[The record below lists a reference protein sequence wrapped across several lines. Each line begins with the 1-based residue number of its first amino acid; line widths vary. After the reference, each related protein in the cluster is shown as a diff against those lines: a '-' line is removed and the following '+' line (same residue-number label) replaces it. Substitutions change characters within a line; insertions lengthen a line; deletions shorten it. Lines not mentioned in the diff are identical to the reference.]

1 MFEFGF
7 GELVLVFMIGLLV
20 LGPQRLPKVAA
31 EIGKWVG
38 RARRTATQLRRQ
50 LEREIELADLEAQQ
64 KAAPPLP
71 LSPPH
76 DPSPP
81 SPSPAESQA
90 SPPAGADTSSGGAPT
105 ASPAATRREISD
117 AISAH
122 STSPEPAAIP
132 KPEPAATP
140 SPEPGA
146 GAAPHAHESTDKPP
160 TP

>member
-64 KAAPPLP
+64 KAAPPLNPP
-71 LSPPH
+71 LNPPA
-76 DPSPP
+76 PP
-81 SPSPAESQA
+81 SEPAPADSQA
-90 SPPAGADTSSGGAPT
+90 SPAPGADTNAGGAT
-105 ASPAATRREISD
+105 SAPATPREISD

-122 STSPEPAAIP
+122 SISPEPAAS
-132 KPEPAATP
+132 PAAQP
-140 SPEPGA
+140 
-146 GAAPHAHESTDKPP
+146 HESTDKPP
-160 TP
+160 AS